1 MKKNELIL
9 SITIILF
16 CSCVRET
23 KVNNNDFCK
32 RDSLFLDQYLRICWK
47 EKGKDYYFI
56 PKDKVDAILK
66 DGNPKKN
73 ISISV
78 ALEGDIVF
86 FYDSLG
92 NVVYQAVIS
101 KIENS
106 KIFIECLNLK
116 TFIKYQTE
124 LNVDSVIDLNKNNK
138 YEIKVYR

>member
-9 SITIILF
+9 VITIILF

-23 KVNNNDFCK
+23 KVNNNDFYK
-32 RDSLFLDQYLRICWK
+32 RDSLFLDQYLRISRK

-66 DGNPKKN
+66 NENRKN
-73 ISISV
+73 VSIVEAQVNDLVS
-78 ALEGDIVF
+78 
-86 FYDSLG
+86 FYDTIG
-92 NVVYQAVIS
+92 NIVYQAEIS

-106 KIFIECLNLK
+106 KIFIECLNLV
-116 TFIKYQTE
+116 TFMKYQTE
-124 LNVDSVIDLNKNNK
+124 LNLDSVKDLNKNNK